1 VGGWMNG
8 RMDVQMDKPMMGRN
22 VYSTALSLS
31 LESNIK
37 WTGKGKILF
46 LKFKLITNVHN
57 RRIRNGSP

>member
-37 WTGKGKILF
+37 RTGKGKILF